1 VTAVVLA
8 HSPLTGPVAWGGLPE
23 ALRDRGHVVL
33 VLDVRDD
40 DYPPYATRYVARAAL
55 QLRAADIAEPVVLVA
70 HSGAGY
76 LLPSLGAARRA
87 DRGRISGYVF
97 LDAGLPAARGAT
109 RLSLLRAEDEDLATE
124 LEASLRAGE
133 RFPTWT
139 EHDLRSLVPNDT
151 TRAALVASLRPR
163 GLDFF
168 TEELPYPGDWP
179 DAPCGYVQLT
189 APYDVAARLAA
200 ARGWPVL
207 RPSLPGGHFAAC
219 VDPTGVTDAL
229 DELLRSL

>member
-1 VTAVVLA
+1 MTAVVLA
-8 HSPLTGPVAWGGLPE
+8 HSPLTGPAAWGGLPE
-23 ALRDRGHVVL
+23 ALRDRGHVVV

-40 DYPPYATRYVARAAL
+40 DHPPYAARYVARAAL
-55 QLRAADIAEPVVLVA
+55 QLRAADIAGPVVLVA

-87 DRGRISGYVF
+87 DRRSVGGYVF
-97 LDAGLPAARGAT
+97 LDSGLPAARGAT
-109 RLSLLRAEDEDLATE
+109 RMALLRAEDADLAAE
-124 LEASLRAGE
+124 KEASLRAGG

-139 EHDLRSLVPNDT
+139 EDDLRSLLPADDV
-151 TRAALVASLRPR
+151 RVAVVASLRPR

-189 APYDVAARLAA
+189 ASYDGPARLAA
-200 ARGWPVL
+200 VRGWPVL

-219 VDPTGVTDAL
+219 VDPTGVAAAL
-229 DELLRSL
+229 DELLTSW